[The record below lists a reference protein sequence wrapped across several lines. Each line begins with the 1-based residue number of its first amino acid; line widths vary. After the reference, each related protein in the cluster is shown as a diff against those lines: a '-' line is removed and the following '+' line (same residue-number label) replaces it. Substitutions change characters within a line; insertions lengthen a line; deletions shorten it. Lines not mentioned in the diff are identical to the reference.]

1 MIFKG
6 LWGPGFCKVL
16 MLKSL
21 QYKTFFIFYLTTG
34 HILSMFIY
42 ITLINTKERKIMSYD
57 HKASAQRLNEIMR
70 EDYNATRMPGEQIV
84 PKKVDIIDALAEI
97 QSAYTKAGREIPSF
111 SDSMALIALKNS
123 V

>member
-1 MIFKG
+1 
-6 LWGPGFCKVL
+6 
-16 MLKSL
+16 
-21 QYKTFFIFYLTTG
+21 
-34 HILSMFIY
+34 
-42 ITLINTKERKIMSYD
+42 MSYD